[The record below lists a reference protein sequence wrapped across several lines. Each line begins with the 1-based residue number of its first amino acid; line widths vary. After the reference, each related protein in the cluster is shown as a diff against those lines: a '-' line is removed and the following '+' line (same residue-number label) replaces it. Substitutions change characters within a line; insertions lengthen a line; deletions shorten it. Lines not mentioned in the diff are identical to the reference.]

1 MAKSRVAPRS
11 NIKGSYKALGTL
23 PDGVVILAPK
33 TKPTHFTSRQIRA
46 TIRKVLKNRAKNDVD
61 EAPPEHG

>member
-1 MAKSRVAPRS
+1 MAKSRVVPKSITKRP
-11 NIKGSYKALGTL
+11 YKTVGTL

-46 TIRKVLKNRAKNDVD
+46 TIRKVLKNRANNDVD
-61 EAPPEHG
+61 EVAPGRG